1 MAVVARNAYKGY
13 TYQEYIHLF
22 FTALMDTEKKIAEI
36 EAEIISE
43 HNFDDLYILFK
54 DQTKYFVQIK
64 NYPQT
69 ELSDIS
75 ISDDEITIGTNKSKF
90 ANNAINIV
98 IINTSLINE
107 TNAMVL
113 GLPCVKKDNVYIIPL
128 TSERIGELLNDMYAD
143 SNRQNII
150 AAFLKNRISNAEFTL
165 KIHELPP
172 LNRISIELDDTTVLL
187 RNVFDEINVGIQFV
201 VGKPGVGK
209 SHYVNELIHKF
220 SNSIIYR
227 FWINSQDPQK
237 QDRLNYKTFLKDLA
251 IAVFESSKVSKVD
264 SQDIIL

>member
-64 NYPQT
+64 NHPQT

-107 TNAMVL
+107 TNAMVF
-113 GLPCVKKDNVYIIPL
+113 GLPCVSKLILELFDLCNLDINWDKLYLLYKKFMD
-128 TSERIGELLNDMYAD
+128 
-143 SNRQNII
+143 
-150 AAFLKNRISNAEFTL
+150 IS
-165 KIHELPP
+165 
-172 LNRISIELDDTTVLL
+172 
-187 RNVFDEINVGIQFV
+187 
-201 VGKPGVGK
+201 
-209 SHYVNELIHKF
+209 LIF
-220 SNSIIYR
+220 I
-227 FWINSQDPQK
+227 
-237 QDRLNYKTFLKDLA
+237 
-251 IAVFESSKVSKVD
+251 
-264 SQDIIL
+264 